1 MILKVDIEPLSNHAD
16 LSTSLVDYLLQRSLP
31 GSLPNDTLV
40 GSSNCLSY
48 MEHYL
53 KNVKEKD
60 RTVNK
65 LQKHL
70 SVLCNGCIQILWNK
84 LQPITFFCN
93 QC

>member
-1 MILKVDIEPLSNHAD
+1 MIPKVDIEPLSKHAD

-40 GSSNCLSY
+40 ASSNCLSY

-65 LQKHL
+65 LQNTYQYYAMGAFKFYGINCSQSHFL
-70 SVLCNGCIQILWNK
+70 
-84 LQPITFFCN
+84 
-93 QC
+93 

>member
-1 MILKVDIEPLSNHAD
+1 MIPKVDIEPLSKHAD

-65 LQKHL
+65 LQNTYQYYAMGAFKFYGINCSQSHFL
-70 SVLCNGCIQILWNK
+70 
-84 LQPITFFCN
+84 
-93 QC
+93 